1 VKYTKSKRGNYRR
14 SEMATFYLNAHPK
27 CETCDHTAEEIH
39 HIISRKSGGPDEEW
53 NWLALCKYCHAGF
66 HSIGRYSFAVRYP
79 SATAKIKD
87 ACERAGR
94 VFNKGDS

>member
-1 VKYTKSKRGNYRR
+1 MKYGKAKGKAYKRSDLG
-14 SEMATFYLNAHPK
+14 TFYMNAHPL
-27 CETCDHTAEEIH
+27 CETCDHPSEELH
-39 HIISRKSGGPDEEW
+39 HIISRKSGGADEEW

-66 HSIGRYSFAVRYP
+66 HSIGRYSFAMRYP

-87 ACERAGR
+87 ACERVGR